1 MGYRFADV
9 SLNDSFDAT
18 AYLAVKAAQFNATNF
33 EGKSWTAASVMDAII
48 ANGMGSAWEH
58 YQLYGFT
65 EGIATSDSF
74 ESAAYFIANVAQMN
88 TTNEGG
94 RSNWSFD

>member
-18 AYLAVKAAQFNATNF
+18 AYLAAGRPQFNAILKENLDSCL
-33 EGKSWTAASVMDAII
+33 GHGRYY
-48 ANGMGSAWEH
+48 ANGMGSAEH

-74 ESAAYFIANVAQMN
+74 DSARISSP
-88 TTNEGG
+88 
-94 RSNWSFD
+94 RLRR